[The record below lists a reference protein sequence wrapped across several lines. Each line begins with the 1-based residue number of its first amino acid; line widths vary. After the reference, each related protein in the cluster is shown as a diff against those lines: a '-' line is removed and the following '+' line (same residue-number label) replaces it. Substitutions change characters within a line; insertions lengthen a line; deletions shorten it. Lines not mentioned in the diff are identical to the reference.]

1 MGLCPVSVL
10 GIFSHRTHPIILI
23 LLVGENK
30 LAWQLC
36 LTFFYIFYAKNPIFF
51 FFGWKIVFDFLFVN
65 LPIKTAMFLL
75 GAKSVV
81 R

>member
-51 FFGWKIVFDFLFVN
+51 FFLAGKLCLIF
-65 LPIKTAMFLL
+65 FLL
-75 GAKSVV
+75 IYPLKLQCFYWEQRA
-81 R
+81 